1 MNQLVF
7 IDNGQVVTDSL
18 RIAEVF
24 GKDHNNVL
32 KDIRKQLE
40 YAGDEFGQVNFYQS
54 TYINSQNKEMPKFD
68 LTEEAFT
75 LVAMSY
81 NSREAV
87 QMKIKFIQEFKRIK
101 EELTKPRVLSEKE
114 QLIASMK
121 LSLVTAEEIEVIKS
135 DMELIKHR
143 VEEELTLNH
152 GQQQTLHHEIKKRVE
167 SIKDDYEQS
176 KREIYSQ
183 IHSHLRRAFSAPKY
197 IFVKRK
203 DYEDVKAWVRVWRP
217 LI

>member
-54 TYINSQNKEMPKFD
+54 TYINSQNKEMPKYD

-121 LSLVTAEEIEVIKS
+121 LSLETAEEIEVIKN
-135 DMELIKHR
+135 DVELIKHR

-167 SIKDDYEQS
+167 SLKDDYELS

-203 DYEDVKAWVRVWRP
+203 DYEGVMAWVRVWRP